1 MSALWS
7 AYEIQKHIYGCV
19 YEDVS
24 RDNKNHEGFDLMN
37 GLIPSQ
43 IHNIMALLGVN
54 ERQEL
59 GSNWRK

>member
-1 MSALWS
+1 
-7 AYEIQKHIYGCV
+7 
-19 YEDVS
+19 
-24 RDNKNHEGFDLMN
+24 MN

>member
-1 MSALWS
+1 MPRRFISTSLS
-7 AYEIQKHIYGCV
+7 VFMRVFLG
-19 YEDVS
+19 
-24 RDNKNHEGFDLMN
+24 DNKKHVGFDPRN

-43 IHNIMALLGVN
+43 IHNVMALWEAN